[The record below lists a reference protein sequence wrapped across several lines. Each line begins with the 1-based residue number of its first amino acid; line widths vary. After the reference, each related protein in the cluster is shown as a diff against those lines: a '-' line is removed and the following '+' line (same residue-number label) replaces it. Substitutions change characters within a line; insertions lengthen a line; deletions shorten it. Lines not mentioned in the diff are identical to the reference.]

1 MREVVVDLSQLI
13 GVPLDAAQARLAS
26 AGEVVERVVET
37 KPPHPVT
44 LQGPLRIVRVRRLT
58 EGGVELIV
66 TRERFL
72 ERADREKNAI
82 GSAPPGH

>member
-1 MREVVVDLSQLI
+1 MVREVMVDLSQLI

-26 AGEVVERVVET
+26 AGEGVASVVET
-37 KPPHPVT
+37 KPPQPVT

-72 ERADREKNAI
+72 ERTDRE
-82 GSAPPGH
+82 

>member
-1 MREVVVDLSQLI
+1 MVHEVMVDLSQLI

-26 AGEVVERVVET
+26 AGEVGARVMET
-37 KPPHPVT
+37 KPPQPVT

-72 ERADREKNAI
+72 ERTDRE
-82 GSAPPGH
+82 